1 MRAATFSMPNISR
14 ATRAAMMLELS
25 PLDTAAKAPAS
36 SMPASRRVSWSKP
49 TPVTHAATETG
60 AQSSEGGGVL
70 VDHGDRVPLLLQ
82 GLREGGTH
90 PAAAH
95 DDDVHDRPS
104 EVKKSRSQ

>member
-25 PLDTAAKAPAS
+25 PLLTAAKAPAS

-49 TPVTHAATETG
+49 TPVTRRPPNPEPRRRKAVG
-60 AQSSEGGGVL
+60 SWSI
-70 VDHGDRVPLLLQ
+70 DGDRVPLLLQ
-82 GLREGGTH
+82 GLRESGAH
-90 PAAAH
+90 SPAAH

-104 EVKKSRSQ
+104 GCHATR